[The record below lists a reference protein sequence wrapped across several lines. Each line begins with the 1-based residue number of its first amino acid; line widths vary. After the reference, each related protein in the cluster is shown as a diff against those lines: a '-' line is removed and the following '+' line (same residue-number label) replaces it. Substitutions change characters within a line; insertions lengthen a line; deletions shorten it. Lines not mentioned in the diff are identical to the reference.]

1 MKPAE
6 IERYRGVLAESVP
19 FRGLQPAAIEHIAR
33 QGLVLEAADGAPV
46 SYEQMRGG
54 IGLYVVLEGRVEVY
68 RAEPPNSGAP
78 DRQRHLN
85 TLQRGQCFGEYS
97 LLDGHSTSAS
107 ARAIGASR
115 LFFLPRGEF
124 QLLVDQNPSVG
135 KTIYRNLLLCLIERL
150 RQKDGGAARD
160 AD

>member
-19 FRGLQPAAIEHIAR
+19 FRGLQPTAIEHIAR
-33 QGLVLEAADGAPV
+33 QGLLLEAADGAPV

-54 IGLYVVLEGRVEVY
+54 IGLYVVLEGQVEVF
-68 RAEPPNSGAP
+68 RSEPPNSGAP

-97 LLDGHSTSAS
+97 LLDGKSTSAS

-124 QLLVDQNPSVG
+124 QRLVEQDAAAG
-135 KTIYRNLLLCLIERL
+135 KTIYHNLLLCLIDRL
-150 RQKDGGAARD
+150 RQKDGGPARGTD
-160 AD
+160 